1 VAVAYLRR
9 ALAEPPDQDA
19 RVDVLV
25 ELGRTEAQ
33 LPVAHDFSALRE
45 ALELAPTPER
55 RAAVAEELISALLG
69 APDNPAA
76 HAIAERVLASGDL
89 DPARLTRLEGHLIGA
104 GAPDLAAVDRILA
117 RARPLFER
125 VMSDEAADPVMLG
138 ALAMA
143 GAVAGYQASDV
154 ARLAERA
161 VRDDRLLKW
170 HRALNGASGA
180 LAWTDRLDAAAA
192 AQDVGLAVAQQRGN
206 LSMFTGLS
214 VFRADTAFRAGEL
227 ALAEA
232 HGRRAF
238 ELGHELG
245 LDAFALM
252 WLLGIVMERDGP
264 REAAALLEPLDLS
277 EPLLGVW
284 HGVVCLAQRGRIR
297 FGLGD
302 FQRGLDDLLAA
313 DRRMSEHHLYL
324 SVLIDWVPIAT
335 TALAQVGRIDE
346 ARELAARELADAAAF
361 GAARRHGIALS
372 VAGRLEAGDRGLGLL
387 REAVDLLESSPARLE
402 HARALMNLGI
412 GLRERGER
420 KTARTP
426 LAAALDIAHRCGG
439 NLLAEQAREALVA
452 AGARPRRNML
462 TGPEALTPAEAR
474 IARLA
479 ADGQTNREIAQ
490 ALFLSVKTVEWQL
503 SHAYA
508 KLRVA
513 RRGELADAL
522 HPPLARSH
530 DDRGA
535 RIETPG

>member
-1 VAVAYLRR
+1 M
-9 ALAEPPDQDA
+9 
-19 RVDVLV
+19 
-25 ELGRTEAQ
+25 
-33 LPVAHDFSALRE
+33 
-45 ALELAPTPER
+45 
-55 RAAVAEELISALLG
+55 
-69 APDNPAA
+69 N
-76 HAIAERVLASGDL
+76 
-89 DPARLTRLEGHLIGA
+89 
-104 GAPDLAAVDRILA
+104 
-117 RARPLFER
+117 
-125 VMSDEAADPVMLG
+125 DEAADPVMLG

-180 LAWTDRLDAAAA
+180 LAWTDRLEAAAA
-192 AQDVGLAVAQQRGN
+192 AQDVGLAAAQQRGN
-206 LSMFTGLS
+206 LPMFAGLS

-252 WLLGIVMERDGP
+252 WLAGIVMERDGP
-264 REAAALLEPLDLS
+264 REAAALLEPLDVS

-297 FGLGD
+297 AGLGD
-302 FQRGLDDLLAA
+302 FRRGLDDMLAA
-313 DRRMSEHHLYL
+313 DRRMSEHRLHL
-324 SVLIDWVPIAT
+324 SVLVDWVPNAAT
-335 TALAQVGRIDE
+335 AFAQLGRIDE

-372 VAGRLEAGDRGLGLL
+372 VTGRLEAGDKGLALL

-420 KTARTP
+420 KAGRAP

-439 NLLAEQAREALVA
+439 KVLAEQAREALVA
-452 AGARPRRNML
+452 AGARPRRNVL
-462 TGPEALTPAEAR
+462 TGPDALTPAEAR

-508 KLRVA
+508 KLRVE

-522 HPPLARSH
+522 HPPLARSP
-530 DDRGA
+530 DDQGA
-535 RIETPG
+535 RVESPG